1 MVQVLLIGTVE
12 TKRAEIDALAG
23 ALARHGL
30 GVQIIDM
37 SLGAGR
43 AVLPGADKV
52 ARMAQVAAGCAA
64 EATAQAPHAAAAI
77 GMGGGTGGEIAL
89 RILKALPA
97 TYPKL
102 LITTMA
108 FDPREALA
116 DSAITLVP
124 TLCDLEGLN
133 PMLRQVFENTA
144 AMVSGLSRA
153 KTVASSVRGNI
164 AVTTLGATGAGGT
177 AIGHALNAQGFD
189 ATLFHANGYGGAAFA
204 RFIAE
209 GGAAGVIDLNVH
221 ELGRLRLAGAHV
233 PMPLRF
239 RAADALPRI
248 VLPGALNFLGL
259 GALSSLPAQYLAR
272 PHYPHS
278 GLFTHVQL
286 TEAEMADQARAL
298 AAELNQATAPC
309 HVILP
314 MGGFSHEDRP
324 GGAIDAPHLRAI
336 AAEVLETS
344 ARAFTVA
351 RLDNHINDPATA
363 HAAVAALLER
373 MPHDGHRPLPRPA

>member
-1 MVQVLLIGTVE
+1 MARVLLVGTVE
-12 TKRAEIDALAG
+12 TKRAEIGALTE

-30 GVQIIDM
+30 EAQVIDI
-37 SLGAGR
+37 SLRAGGG
-43 AVLPGADKV
+43 VLPGAAKI
-52 ARMAQVAAGCAA
+52 ARMA
-64 EATAQAPHAAAAI
+64 EIATQHAQEVVAQASQSVAAI
-77 GMGGGTGGEIAL
+77 GMGGGTGGEIAMSVL
-89 RILKALPA
+89 RALPA
-97 TYPKL
+97 TYPKF
-102 LITTMA
+102 LITTLA
-108 FDPREALA
+108 FDPRDALA

-144 AMVSGLSRA
+144 AMVSGLARA
-153 KTVASSVRGNI
+153 ARVTSEARGNI
-164 AVTTLGATGAGGT
+164 GVTTLGATSAGG
-177 AIGHALNAQGFD
+177 AAVCRALAAQGFD
-189 ATLFHANGYGGAAFA
+189 ATVFHANGYGGAAFA

-239 RAADALPRI
+239 RAADALPRV
-248 VLPGALNFLGL
+248 VLPGALNFIGL
-259 GALSSLPAQYLAR
+259 GALSTLSAQHRTR
-272 PHYPHS
+272 PHYQHS
-278 GLFTHVQL
+278 GHFTHVQL

-298 AAELNQATAPC
+298 AAELNHATAPC

-324 GGAIDAPHLRAI
+324 GGAIDAPHLRMI
-336 AAEVLETS
+336 AAEVLEAE

-351 RLDNHINDPATA
+351 RISHHINTEETA
-363 HAAVAALLER
+363 HAAVSALLER
-373 MPHDGHRPLPRPA
+373 MPDV

>member
-1 MVQVLLIGTVE
+1 M
-12 TKRAEIDALAG
+12 
-23 ALARHGL
+23 
-30 GVQIIDM
+30 
-37 SLGAGR
+37 
-43 AVLPGADKV
+43 
-52 ARMAQVAAGCAA
+52 
-64 EATAQAPHAAAAI
+64 AAI
-77 GMGGGTGGEIAL
+77 GLGGGTGGEIAMAV
-89 RILKALPA
+89 LKALPA
-97 TYPKL
+97 TYPKF

-108 FDPREALA
+108 FDPRDALA

-144 AMVSGLSRA
+144 AMVAGLA
-153 KTVASSVRGNI
+153 HAQSVGTSDRRNI
-164 AVTTLGATGAGGT
+164 AVTTLGATGAGGA
-177 AIGHALNAQGFD
+177 AICHALAAQGFD
-189 ATLFHANGYGGAAFA
+189 ATVFHANGYGGAAFA

-209 GGAAGVIDLNVH
+209 GAAAGVIDLNVH

-259 GALSSLPAQYLAR
+259 GALSTLSAQHRAR

-278 GLFTHVQL
+278 SHFTHVQL

-298 AAELNQATAPC
+298 AAELNHATAPC

-324 GGAIDAPHLRAI
+324 GGAINAPRLRAI
-336 AAEVLETS
+336 AAEVLEAE

-351 RLDNHINDPATA
+351 RLDHHINDPATA

-373 MPHDGHRPLPRPA
+373 MPHA

>member
-1 MVQVLLIGTVE
+1 MARVLLVATVE
-12 TKRAEIDALAG
+12 TKRAEIAALTE
-23 ALARHGL
+23 ALARYEL
-30 GVQIIDM
+30 NAQVIDT
-37 SLGAGR
+37 SLRAGGP
-43 AVLPGADKV
+43 VLPGVQKI
-52 ARMAQVAAGCAA
+52 ARMAEVAVRAS
-64 EATAQAPHAAAAI
+64 EVVISQAPDAVAAI
-77 GMGGGTGGEIAL
+77 GMGGGTGGEIAMTV
-89 RILKALPA
+89 LKALPA
-97 TYPKL
+97 TYPKI

-108 FDPREALA
+108 FDPRDALA

-124 TLCDLEGLN
+124 MLCDLEELN

-144 AMVSGLSRA
+144 AMVAGLASAQGLA
-153 KTVASSVRGNI
+153 KSDRPNI
-164 AVTTLGATGAGGT
+164 AVTTLGATGAGG
-177 AIGHALNAQGFD
+177 AAVSRALAAQGFD
-189 ATLFHANGYGGAAFA
+189 ATVFHANGYGGAAFA

-259 GALSSLPAQYLAR
+259 GALSTISAQHLAR

-278 GLFTHVQL
+278 SHFTHVQL
-286 TEAEMADQARAL
+286 TEPEMFDQARAL
-298 AAELNQATAPC
+298 AAELNHATAPC
-309 HVILP
+309 HVLLP

-324 GGAIDAPHLRAI
+324 GGAIAAPRLRTI
-336 AAEVLETS
+336 AAEVLEAE

-351 RLDNHINDPATA
+351 RLDHHINTDETA

-373 MPHDGHRPLPRPA
+373 MPHA